1 MLIRAL
7 NFRSFPFPISSDV
20 KKEKERR
27 RGREEGRRQKKEKV
41 KGKRKESKWWWPRPG
56 ALAPAPA
63 PAPAPAGEVPVP
75 RSLLSGCA
83 ALLKWGKPLSTLSL
97 AASLSSAQRRGP
109 SSSLRPPSATT
120 VTGPGRRPGQTRKP
134 GGPIRRSS
142 GSVRPS
148 LPPST
153 SRGGRP
159 SLRQALVSGASPV
172 RPPKAIW
179 YDVHFAAAGVNNRQS
194 RIVQVCR

>member
-1 MLIRAL
+1 M

-27 RGREEGRRQKKEKV
+27 RGREEGRRQKNEKV

-56 ALAPAPA
+56 APV

-83 ALLKWGKPLSTLSL
+83 ALLKRGKPLSTLFGGLSQ
-97 AASLSSAQRRGP
+97 LSSAQRPFFLPPTPTAICHHSHGSRTEARTNTQTG
-109 SSSLRPPSATT
+109 RPHPPVLGVS
-120 VTGPGRRPGQTRKP
+120 PPP
-134 GGPIRRSS
+134 
-142 GSVRPS
+142 

-179 YDVHFAAAGVNNRQS
+179 YDVYFTAAGVNNRQS